1 MYPSQTAVL
10 VPSTLHSC
18 RHNCSCGHHMQSAR
32 DGRDGLPGRDGRD
45 GLPGRDGLM
54 GPDGPMG
61 PTGADGPMGPTGADG
76 PTGPI
81 GPMGPTGS
89 DGPIGPTGPPGPASS
104 SIDWKYEK
112 HLFKNKTVSTAL
124 SLANPTWTDVIT
136 LGSSGITSALVG
148 FSTHNQ
154 LNYKLQAPGNP
165 DHTGTSFNFPYTHW
179 LFVTDDH
186 EETRT
191 LTAARNYQSVFY
203 ANNTGY
209 YSQTNYDGQSG
220 TLYPGLAILGTSSPP
235 TRQYYEDINALLGES
250 QMGATYS
257 DLSVNKNTLHPKFT
271 VGMYRMAA
279 TGIGSYH
286 IFATSAVFEGR
297 CPFYIQ
303 SVKLING
310 GSQLEIVYRVPD
322 HYFNTVAMSSDV
334 PSGGTIPQNPV
345 VYSGLVELYY
355 IN

>member
-61 PTGADGPMGPTGADG
+61 PTGADGPMGPIGPDG
-76 PTGPI
+76 PP
-81 GPMGPTGS
+81 
-89 DGPIGPTGPPGPASS
+89 SS
-104 SIDWKYEK
+104 SIVWKYEK
-112 HLFKNKTVSTAL
+112 HLFTNKTTPSPPPTITA
-124 SLANPTWTDVIT
+124 PTWTDVIT

-220 TLYPGLAILGTSSPP
+220 TLYPGLAILGTSSPYMK
-235 TRQYYEDINALLGES
+235 QYYEDINALLGES

-279 TGIGSYH
+279 AGIGSYH